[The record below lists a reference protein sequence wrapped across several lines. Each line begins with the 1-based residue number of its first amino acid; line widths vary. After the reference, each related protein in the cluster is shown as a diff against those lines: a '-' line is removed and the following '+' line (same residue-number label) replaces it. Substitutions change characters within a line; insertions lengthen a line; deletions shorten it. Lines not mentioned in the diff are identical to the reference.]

1 MSELGNLLHDEQ
13 SKSSNLMREID
24 RINII
29 VRNKTQECENMAQV
43 VQNKERELI
52 NFRDIELELN
62 ELRKKQAFFTKELDR
77 INGLIS

>member
-13 SKSSNLMREID
+13 NKSSNLMREID

-43 VQNKERELI
+43 VQNKERELV

-62 ELRKKQAFFTKELDR
+62 
-77 INGLIS
+77 